1 MLYASTCGQNGGKN
15 LQIQEILAYRG
26 TILA

>member
-1 MLYASTCGQNGGKN
+1 VLYASTCGQNGN
-15 LQIQEILAYRG
+15 RNSQIQEILAYCR